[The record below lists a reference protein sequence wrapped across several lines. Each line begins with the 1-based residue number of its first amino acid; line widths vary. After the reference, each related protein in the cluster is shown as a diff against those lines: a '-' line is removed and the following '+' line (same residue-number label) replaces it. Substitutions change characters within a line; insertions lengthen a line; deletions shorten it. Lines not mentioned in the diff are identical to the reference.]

1 MTTKKPFASPFGA
14 DFKPAAKPSAGLG
27 RGLSALL
34 GDRDPD
40 APATAAAASEPQKGL
55 KTVPITQLKPNPFQ
69 PRKVF
74 DPQELEDL
82 TNSIKEKGILQPL
95 VVRPAPGQA
104 EAYQIIAGERRWRA
118 AQRAQLHQVPVL
130 VREMTDAEALEIAVI
145 ENVQRA
151 DLNAIE
157 EARGYKQLADQ
168 FSYSQEQIAQVI
180 GKSRSHIANTVRLLN
195 LPQAVQDYI
204 YDGKLSA
211 GHARSLINA
220 PDPERLAREIVEG
233 GLNVRDAE
241 KKAQAAKG
249 KPQKSPPV
257 PVKKDADTRALE
269 VQVTNTLGLAV
280 VIDHKGDKGGKLT
293 VSYSNLEQL
302 DDIVA
307 RLSRSSAI

>member
-40 APATAAAASEPQKGL
+40 LPPAPVSEPNKGL
-55 KTVPITQLKPNPFQ
+55 KTVNITQLKPNPFQ

-130 VREMTDAEALEIAVI
+130 IREMTDAEALEIAVI

-168 FSYSQEQIAQVI
+168 FSYSQEEIAKVI

-195 LPQAVQDYI
+195 LPQTVQDYI

-249 KPQKSPPV
+249 KPQKAPPE
-257 PVKKDADTRALE
+257 PIKKDADTRALE

>member
-40 APATAAAASEPQKGL
+40 APQPASSETKNGL
-55 KTVPITQLKPNPFQ
+55 KVVSITQLKPNPFQ

-95 VVRPAPGQA
+95 VVRPAPGQTD
-104 EAYQIIAGERRWRA
+104 AYQIIAGERRWRA

-130 VREMTDAEALEIAVI
+130 IREMTDAEALEIAVI

-195 LPQAVQDYI
+195 LPQSVQDYV

-241 KKAQAAKG
+241 KKAQSAKG
-249 KPQKSPPV
+249 KPQKSASSAPA
-257 PVKKDADTRALE
+257 KKDADTRALE

-280 VIDHKGDKGGKLT
+280 VIDHKGEKGGKLT
-293 VSYSNLEQL
+293 VSYTTLEQL

>member
-40 APATAAAASEPQKGL
+40 VVPQAASDPQKGL
-55 KTVPITQLKPNPFQ
+55 KTVSITQLKPNPFQ

-130 VREMTDAEALEIAVI
+130 IREMTDAEALEIAVI

-195 LPQAVQDYI
+195 LPQSVQDYI

>member
-14 DFKPAAKPSAGLG
+14 DFKPAAKPQAGLG

-34 GDRDPD
+34 GDRDPGVVQ
-40 APATAAAASEPQKGL
+40 AAAAADRNGGL
-55 KTVPITQLKPNPFQ
+55 KTVAITQLKPNPFQ

-74 DPQELEDL
+74 DPQDLEDL
-82 TNSIKEKGILQPL
+82 TNSIREKGILQPL

-118 AQRAQLHQVPVL
+118 AQRAQLHQVPVI
-130 VREMTDAEALEIAVI
+130 VRDMTDVEALEIAVI

-168 FSYSQEQIAQVI
+168 FSYSQEEIAKVI

-195 LPQAVQDYI
+195 LPQSVQDYI
-204 YDGKLSA
+204 FDGKLSA

-233 GLNVRDAE
+233 GLNVRDTE

-249 KPQKSPPV
+249 KPGKAPPA
-257 PVKKDADTRALE
+257 PAAKDADTRALE

-280 VIDHKGDKGGKLT
+280 NIDHKGDKGGKLI
-293 VSYSNLEQL
+293 VSYTTLDQL

-307 RLSRSSAI
+307 RLSRASAI